1 MNELSLF
8 EPEEKWYTI
17 EDLASLCG
25 YASGNALL
33 ANPNTNELLKQFNNS
48 KDIRLGGYHNLKK
61 YYSEN
66 VLKALKEY
74 QHNNSSPNAVI
85 KKTDY
90 IESHAEQYTLE
101 QLSYLTGLGRDR
113 LNQLLPELCNQLQ
126 NSFKFGGYHNT
137 QKFYSEN
144 VLKALKQYQI
154 SNSAPNAVKNKEAA
168 VTGNVSFVANEARAQ
183 TVAAILADPTA
194 LLELVA
200 QSSKK
205 LIEKEEENKILKEK
219 NELLMHTSKT
229 YTASEI
235 AKEAGFKSAVELNKI
250 LELKEIQ
257 YKRNGTW
264 LPTSKY
270 SGRGYYEL
278 KQTVLDNGMV
288 VYDSRFTQ
296 SGREFILNLF
306 KGA

>member
-1 MNELSLF
+1 MKNLQILET
-8 EPEEKWYTI
+8 ENWYTI
-17 EDLASLCG
+17 EELASLCG
-25 YASGNALL
+25 YSKGNALL
-33 ANPNTNELLKQFNNS
+33 ANPNTNEILNQFNNS
-48 KDIRLGGYHNLKK
+48 NDVRL
-61 YYSEN
+61 
-66 VLKALKEY
+66 
-74 QHNNSSPNAVI
+74 
-85 KKTDY
+85 
-90 IESHAEQYTLE
+90 
-101 QLSYLTGLGRDR
+101 
-113 LNQLLPELCNQLQ
+113 
-126 NSFKFGGYHNT
+126 GGYHNT

-154 SNSAPNAVKNKEAA
+154 SNSVPNATKDKVAA
-168 VTGNVSFVANEARAQ
+168 ITGNVSFVANEARAQ

-205 LIEKEEENKILKEK
+205 LIEKEQENKILKEK

-235 AKEAGFKSAVELNKI
+235 AKEAGLKSAVELNKI

-270 SGRGYYEL
+270 SGKGYYEL